1 MYLQD
6 KSFIVIE
13 FLKDKQVNTFVEFFQ
28 SLCSFGIPEATSSF
42 YFDSRLLSVS
52 SQSIVSF
59 SFLCLLFIQKSW
71 FKEI

>member
-6 KSFIVIE
+6 ESFIVIE
-13 FLKDKQVNTFVEFFQ
+13 FLKDEQVNTFVEFFQ

-52 SQSIVSF
+52 SQSIV
-59 SFLCLLFIQKSW
+59 
-71 FKEI
+71 